1 MVNPCSV
8 PRLEMEQ
15 DLEAVACDCPGG
27 QCAGLHTR
35 PREGSVDRFFVDG
48 RRVSRE
54 EFVAAGGDP
63 TGIPHRVPGR

>member
-1 MVNPCSV
+1 MNPCTK

-27 QCAGLHTR
+27 PCGGMHTR
-35 PREGSVDRFFVDG
+35 LRAGSVERFFIDG
-48 RRVSRE
+48 RRVSRA

-63 TGIPHRVPGR
+63 TGIPQRVPAR